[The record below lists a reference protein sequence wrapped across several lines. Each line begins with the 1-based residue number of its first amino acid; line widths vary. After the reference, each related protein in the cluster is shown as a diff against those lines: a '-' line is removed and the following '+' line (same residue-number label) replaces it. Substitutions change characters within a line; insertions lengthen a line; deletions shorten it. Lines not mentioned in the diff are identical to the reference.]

1 MPVETVLVGTEPMI
15 KGLHAEHRV
24 PVSLGDRSYEIRIQ
38 DGLLGQLGE
47 ICQDLGLSGRIAI
60 ITNSIVHTL
69 YGRVVQRALKRAGFG
84 CTTVLLPDG
93 ERAKSLKWVGK
104 IMDELVVNRFERRDA
119 LLALGGGVVGDV
131 AGFAAS
137 AYLRG
142 VPFVQV
148 PTTLVAQVDSS
159 VGGKT
164 GVNHPL
170 GKNLIGAFY
179 QPKAVVID
187 PQVLHTLPKRE
198 WVAGLAE
205 VIKYG
210 VIADKSFFEY
220 LEGHVEALRNQD
232 DAVVPVMIGRC
243 CEIKAEVVA
252 GDERESGRRRIL
264 NYGHTVGHA
273 LEAWGQFSTWI
284 HGEAVGIGM
293 VQEASIGAFL
303 GSCSQEVVE
312 RQTELI
318 REVGLPVA
326 MPKWTFSDLW
336 SGMQH
341 DKKVVRGQVNCVV
354 PQGLGQVQVIPL
366 HRADIQKWFSRLRV
380 FRPRRVVRPPSA
392 VTRTRPS
399 RKS

>member
-1 MPVETVLVGTEPMI
+1 MNMI
-15 KGLHAEHRV
+15 PCEHRV
-24 PVSLGDRSYEIRIQ
+24 PVSLGDRSYEILIQ
-38 DGLLGQLGE
+38 NELLSQLGK
-47 ICQDLGLSGRIAI
+47 ICQALGLAGRMAI
-60 ITNSIVHTL
+60 VTNAIVDSL
-69 YGRVVQRALKRAGFG
+69 YGRVVRGVLKRAGFA
-84 CTTVLLPDG
+84 CTTILLPEG
-93 ERAKSLKWVGK
+93 EGAKSLSWLGK
-104 IMDELVVNRFERRDA
+104 ILDELVINRFERRDT

-131 AGFAAS
+131 TGFAAAS
-137 AYLRG
+137 YLRG

-179 QPKAVVID
+179 QPKAVIVD
-187 PQVLHTLPKRE
+187 PNVLQTLPKRE

-210 VIADKSFFEY
+210 VIADSRFFEF
-220 LEGHVEALRNQD
+220 LETHVEELRSQHE
-232 DAVVPVMIGRC
+232 AVIPLMVRRC

-273 LEAWGQFSTWI
+273 LEAWGKYATWI

-293 VQEASIGAFL
+293 VQEASIGQYL
-303 GSCSQEVVE
+303 GRCDAEVVE

-326 MPKWTFSDLW
+326 MPKWTFFDLW

-341 DKKVVRGQVNCVV
+341 DKKVVGGQINCVI
-354 PQGLGQVQVIPL
+354 PERLGQMQVLPL
-366 HRADIQKWFSRLRV
+366 NRPDIQKWFSRHGASNAKVFPLR
-380 FRPRRVVRPPSA
+380 RGPALR
-392 VTRTRPS
+392 TRTV
-399 RKS
+399 RKK

>member
-1 MPVETVLVGTEPMI
+1 MSVP
-15 KGLHAEHRV
+15 ACDHRV
-24 PVSLGDRSYEIRIQ
+24 PVLLGDRSYEILIQ
-38 DGLLGQLGE
+38 AGLLGQLGD
-47 ICQDLGLSGRIAI
+47 ICQALGLSGRIAI
-60 ITNSIVHTL
+60 ITNPIIHEL
-69 YGRVVQRALKRAGFG
+69 YGPMVQRVLKRTGFA

-93 ERAKSLKWVGK
+93 ERAKSMTWLGK
-104 IMDELVVNRFERRDA
+104 ILDELAAKRFERRDA
-119 LLALGGGVVGDV
+119 ILALGGGVVGDV
-131 AGFAAS
+131 AGFAAAS
-137 AYLRG
+137 YLRG

-187 PQVLHTLPKRE
+187 PHVLHTLPKRE

-210 VIADKSFFEY
+210 VIADRDFFEF
-220 LEGHVEALRNQD
+220 LENHVEELRSQNET
-232 DAVVPVMIGRC
+232 VIPGMVRRC

-252 GDERESGRRRIL
+252 GDEREAGRRKIL

-273 LEAWGQFSTWI
+273 LEAWGKYSTWV

-293 VQEASIGAFL
+293 VQEASIGQFL
-303 GSCSQEVVE
+303 GRCDGEVVE

-326 MPKWTFSDLW
+326 MPKWAFSDLW
-336 SGMQH
+336 TGMQH
-341 DKKVVRGQVNCVV
+341 DKKVVKGQINCVI
-354 PQGLGQVQVIPL
+354 PERLGQVQVLPL
-366 HRADIQKWFSRLRV
+366 NRSDLQKWFSQTTL
-380 FRPRRVVRPPSA
+380 PYKRRVAGSRKRVLQP
-392 VTRTRPS
+392 RPS
-399 RKS
+399 KKK

>member
-1 MPVETVLVGTEPMI
+1 MSVLAGEY
-15 KGLHAEHRV
+15 RV
-24 PVSLGDRSYEIRIQ
+24 PVSLGDRSYEILIQ
-38 DGLLGQLGE
+38 AGLLNQLGD
-47 ICQDLGLSGRIAI
+47 ICRGLGFSDRIAI
-60 ITNSIVHTL
+60 ITNPIVHGL
-69 YGRVVQRALKRAGFG
+69 YGRLVQRVLKRAGFS

-93 ERAKSLKWVGK
+93 ERAKSMTWMGK
-104 IMDELVVNRFERRDA
+104 ILDELVAKRFERRDA

-131 AGFAAS
+131 AGFAAAS
-137 AYLRG
+137 YLRG

-210 VIADKSFFEY
+210 VIADPGFFEF
-220 LEGHVEALRNQD
+220 LENHVEDLRNQNETVIP
-232 DAVVPVMIGRC
+232 AMVRRS

-252 GDERESGRRRIL
+252 GDEREAGRRKIL

-273 LEAWGQFSTWI
+273 LEAWGRYSTWV

-293 VQEASIGAFL
+293 VQEASIGQFL
-303 GSCSQEVVE
+303 GRCDREMVE

-326 MPKWTFSDLW
+326 MPKWSFSDLW

-341 DKKVVRGQVNCVV
+341 DKKVVKGQINCVI
-354 PQGLGQVQVIPL
+354 PEGLGRVQVLPL
-366 HRADIQKWFSRLRV
+366 IRSDIQKWFSQAT
-380 FRPRRVVRPPSA
+380 FPQKRRVVGQRRRVLASRPL
-392 VTRTRPS
+392 
-399 RKS
+399 KKK